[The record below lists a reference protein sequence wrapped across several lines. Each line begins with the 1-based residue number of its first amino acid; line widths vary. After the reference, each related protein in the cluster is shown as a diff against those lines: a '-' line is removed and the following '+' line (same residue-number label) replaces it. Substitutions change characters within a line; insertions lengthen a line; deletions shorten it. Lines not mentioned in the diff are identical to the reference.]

1 MNLKSRIYVLA
12 VSVAGLASMGW
23 CLHQWDS
30 QDLPRFFVY
39 LLVSALTAGLKV
51 NLPGILGTMSVG
63 FLFVFL
69 GITELGLAETLVLGC
84 TGTLVQCLWK
94 PKWRPA
100 LFQIVF
106 SIANTGLAI
115 IAAYSF
121 YHTPWLHRF
130 DRSSPLLLIAT
141 GLLYFGAN
149 TAPIA
154 GAISLSEGKRF
165 GETWHRCYFWSF
177 PFYLAG
183 ASVAWTMSLVS
194 KQLDWQSS
202 VTLLPVIYLIFRSY
216 RLYLGR
222 LDDEK
227 RHLESMAGLH
237 LRTIEALALAIEAKD
252 HKTHEHLQRVRTYAV
267 ELGKEMGLAGGDL
280 EALRAAALL
289 HDIGKLAV
297 PEHIISKPGRLTP
310 EEFEKMK
317 IHPVVGA
324 EILERV
330 AFPYA
335 VAPIVRAHHEKWDG
349 TGYPYGLKGEEIPLG
364 ARILTAV
371 DCLDALA
378 SERQYRRA
386 LPLDQA
392 MGEVEALS
400 GRSFDPAVIAVLK
413 RRYVELERMAQ
424 AQPVESTSL
433 STDVKI
439 EKGAEPEA
447 GFERTRPPAAPGSKH
462 DFLDSIAA
470 ARQEVQLLFEL
481 VQDLGNSLSLD
492 ETLSVVAVRLK
503 KIVPYDAIAV
513 YVRDGD
519 KLIPRYVNGD
529 DFRFFSSLEI
539 PIGEGV
545 SGWAA
550 ENRKPIVNGN
560 PAVESGYTANPA
572 RSSTLRS
579 ALAVPLEGPRGV
591 TGVMTLYRA
600 DRDAFSRDHLRILQA
615 ISSKV
620 SQAIENALVFRR
632 LEDSAA
638 TDYLS
643 GLPNARSLF
652 LRLDSELARCRR
664 SEEPLCVVVCDLDGF
679 KQVNDHLGHLE
690 GNRLLKLVAETLQNQ
705 CREYDYVARMG
716 GDEFVLLLPGSG
728 GNAIQARLDELRR
741 IAIETA
747 IPSHSVA
754 MSVGEACYPEDGS
767 DAEEL
772 LAAADR
778 RMYSA
783 KQTKR
788 KAQVIPFQPMVSG
801 TKSYAAPRVAEMAQ

>member
-1 MNLKSRIYVLA
+1 MNLKSKIYILA
-12 VSVAGLASMGW
+12 VSLAGLASAGW
-23 CLHQWDS
+23 CLYQWDS
-30 QDLPRFFVY
+30 EDLPRFFCY
-39 LLVSALTAGLKV
+39 LLVSALAAGLKV
-51 NLPGILGTMSVG
+51 NLPGIPGTMSVG
-63 FLFVFL
+63 FLFVFI
-69 GITELGLAETLVLGC
+69 GIAELGLAQTLVLGC
-84 TGTLVQCLWK
+84 AGVLVQCLWK
-94 PKWRPA
+94 PKRRPA
-100 LFQIVF
+100 LYQIVF
-106 SIANTGLAI
+106 SLASMALAI
-115 IAAYSF
+115 LIAYSF
-121 YHTPWLHRF
+121 HHAPWLHRF

-141 GLLYFGAN
+141 GLIYFGAN

-154 GAISLSEGKRF
+154 GAISLSQGKRF
-165 GETWHRCYFWSF
+165 GGTWYNCYFWSF
-177 PFYLAG
+177 PFYLVG
-183 ASVAWTMSLVS
+183 ASVAWIMSTVS
-194 KQLDWQSS
+194 RQLDWRSS
-202 VTLLPVIYLIFRSY
+202 AMLLPVIYLIFRSY

-227 RHLESMAGLH
+227 RHLESMAALH

-267 ELGKEMGLAGGDL
+267 ELGKDMGLAGGDL

-324 EILERV
+324 EIVERA

-349 TGYPYGLKGEEIPLG
+349 TGYPYGLQGEEIPLG

-378 SERQYRRA
+378 SDRQYRRA

-400 GRSFDPAVIAVLK
+400 GRSFDPAVVKALK
-413 RRYVELERMAQ
+413 RRYIELEGMAQ
-424 AQPVESTSL
+424 AQPVESAKL

-447 GFERTRPPAAPGSKH
+447 GFERTPPPAAAGSEH
-462 DFLDSIAA
+462 DFLGSIAA

-481 VQDLGNSLSLD
+481 VQELGNSLSMD

-503 KIVPYDAIAV
+503 KIVPYDSIAI
-513 YVRDGD
+513 YVRNGE

-529 DFRFFSSLEI
+529 DFRLFSSLEI

-545 SGWAA
+545 SGWVADTGKA
-550 ENRKPIVNGN
+550 VVNGN
-560 PAVESGYTANPA
+560 PAVESAYAANPA
-572 RSSTLRS
+572 KVGTMRS
-579 ALAVPLEGPRGV
+579 ALAVPLDGPRGAI
-591 TGVMTLYRA
+591 GVMTLYLA
-600 DRDAFSRDHLRILQA
+600 ERDAFSRDHLRILQA
-615 ISSKV
+615 ISNKV
-620 SQAIENALVFRR
+620 SQAIENALVFQK
-632 LEDSAA
+632 LEDSAT

-652 LRLDSELARCRR
+652 LRLDSELARCKR
-664 SEEPLCVVVCDLDGF
+664 SGEPLCVVVCDLDGF

-690 GNRLLKLVAETLQNQ
+690 GNRLLKLVSETLQSQ

-716 GDEFVLLLPGSG
+716 GDEFVLLLPGGSRDS
-728 GNAIQARLDELRR
+728 ILARIDELRQ

-747 IPSHSVA
+747 IPAHTVA
-754 MSVGEACYPEDGS
+754 MSVGEACYPDDGS

-783 KQTKR
+783 KQARR
-788 KAQVIPFQPMVSG
+788 KVGVIPFPAVA
-801 TKSYAAPRVAEMAQ
+801 AAPRPVFLSATNAS

>member
-1 MNLKSRIYVLA
+1 V
-12 VSVAGLASMGW
+12 
-23 CLHQWDS
+23 
-30 QDLPRFFVY
+30 
-39 LLVSALTAGLKV
+39 
-51 NLPGILGTMSVG
+51 
-63 FLFVFL
+63 
-69 GITELGLAETLVLGC
+69 VLGC
-84 TGTLVQCLWK
+84 VGTLVQCLWK
-94 PKWRPA
+94 PKKRPTPY
-100 LFQIVF
+100 QIVF
-106 SIANTGLAI
+106 SIASTGLAI
-115 IAAYSF
+115 LIAYSF
-121 YHTPWLHRF
+121 HNAPWLHRF
-130 DRSSPLLLIAT
+130 DRGSPLLLIVT

-154 GAISLSEGKRF
+154 GAIALSEKKPF
-165 GETWHRCYFWSF
+165 GETWYSCYFWSF
-177 PFYLAG
+177 PFYMLG
-183 ASVAWTMSLVS
+183 ASVAWIMGLVS
-194 KQLDWQSS
+194 KQLDWRSS
-202 VTLLPVIYLIFRSY
+202 VMLLPIIYLIFRSY

-222 LDDEK
+222 LDDQK
-227 RHLESMAGLH
+227 RHVESIAALH

-252 HKTHEHLQRVRTYAV
+252 HKTHEHLHRVRTYAV
-267 ELGKEMGLAGGDL
+267 ELGKDMGLTGGDL

-349 TGYPYGLKGEEIPLG
+349 TGYPYGLMGEEIPLG

-378 SERQYRRA
+378 SDRQYRRA

-392 MGEVEALS
+392 MGEVEAQS
-400 GRSFDPAVIAVLK
+400 GRGFDPAVVTVLK
-413 RRYVELERMAQ
+413 RRFVELERMAQ
-424 AQPVESTSL
+424 TQPMDATRL
-433 STDVKI
+433 STDVTI
-439 EKGAEPEA
+439 EKGAAPAA
-447 GFERTRPPAAPGSKH
+447 GFQQTRPVLADSGGH

-481 VQDLGNSLSLD
+481 VQELGNSLSLD

-503 KIVPYDAIAV
+503 KIVPYDAAAI
-513 YVRDGD
+513 YVRDGG
-519 KLIPRYVNGD
+519 KLIPRYVTGD

-539 PIGEGV
+539 PIGEGL
-545 SGWAA
+545 SGWVA
-550 ENRKPIVNGN
+550 ENGKAIVNGN
-560 PAVESGYTANPA
+560 PAVESGHLTNPSKF
-572 RSSTLRS
+572 SSLRS
-579 ALAVPLEGPRGV
+579 ALAVPLDGSSGAI
-591 TGVMTLYRA
+591 GVMTLYRA
-600 DRDAFSRDHLRILQA
+600 EADSFSRDHLRILQA

-620 SQAIENALVFRR
+620 SVAIENALIFSR
-632 LEDSAA
+632 LEDSAT

-652 LRLDSELARCRR
+652 LRLDAELARCRR
-664 SEEPLCVVVCDLDGF
+664 SGDPLCVVVCDLNGF

-690 GNRLLKLVAETLQNQ
+690 GNRVLKQVADTLRDQ
-705 CREYDYVARMG
+705 CREYDCVARMG
-716 GDEFVLLLPGSG
+716 GDEFVLLLPGVG
-728 GNAIQARLDELRR
+728 GDSKQQRIDELRR

-747 IPSHSVA
+747 IPAERVS
-754 MSVGEACYPEDGS
+754 MSVGAACYPEDGA

-772 LAAADR
+772 LAAADK

-783 KQTKR
+783 KHAKR
-788 KAQVIPFQPMVSG
+788 ESVVIEFPAVPVK
-801 TKSYAAPRVAEMAQ
+801 TAYTAPRVAEAAR